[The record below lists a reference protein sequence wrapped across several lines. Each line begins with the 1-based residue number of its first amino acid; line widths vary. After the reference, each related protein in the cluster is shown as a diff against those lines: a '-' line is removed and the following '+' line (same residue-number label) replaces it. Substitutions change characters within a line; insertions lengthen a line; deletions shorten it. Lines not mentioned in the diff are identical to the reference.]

1 MGNIPSA
8 PPVPVRVPVPI
19 PVQSVKKD
27 FKKFKNWSGKQT
39 EKIIN
44 EYLIL

>member
-1 MGNIPSA
+1 MGNVPSA
-8 PPVPVRVPVPI
+8 PPVPQPIPVPVPV
-19 PVQSVKKD
+19 PVKKNYKN
-27 FKKFKNWSGKQT
+27 FKDWSGKRV